1 MATVFTANSSGVL
14 VNNTQVEGVR
24 AIEYQVVRD
33 QSDVHAVGSAERVAV
48 YYGATRVRGRLHV
61 ASTSADLDTLTSSG
75 AAFQVVANLRHGEAG
90 RSVAFDDCYMERKE
104 FAMNSGSHGETV
116 YLFTA
121 TRVREE
127 DAAAG

>member
-14 VNNTQVEGVR
+14 INNTQVEGLR
-24 AIEYQVVRD
+24 TIEYQVVRE
-33 QSDVHAVGSAERVAV
+33 QSDVHAVGSPERVAV
-48 YYGATRVRGRLHV
+48 YYGATRVKGRLHV
-61 ASTSADLDTLTSSG
+61 ASTNADLDALTQSG
-75 AAFQVVANLRHGEAG
+75 EAFQVVANLRHGDAG

-104 FAMNSGSHGETV
+104 FALNSGSHGETV

-127 DAAAG
+127 DSAG